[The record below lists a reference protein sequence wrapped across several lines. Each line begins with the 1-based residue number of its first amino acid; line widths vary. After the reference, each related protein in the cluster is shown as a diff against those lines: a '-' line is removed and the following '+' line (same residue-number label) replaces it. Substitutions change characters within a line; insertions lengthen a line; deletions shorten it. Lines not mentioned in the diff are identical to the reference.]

1 MKTLNRPMFRYGG
14 PIKEGVMNGIRE
26 PKRNGGSMNRQA
38 ALVGNPNFP
47 MQDGRALHS
56 EAATRSALEKIKQAF
71 SMTAGSPKNVVKSL
85 NPNKK
90 IAIAKN
96 AGLALL
102 NPLKNF
108 YKKQV
113 GKLDMPP
120 KFKSAGGEFKGAGTA
135 GGGSLPTSLLERAKY
150 FATRNPKTTGVGA
163 GVGMTSGIIPDT
175 VGAIG
180 TGIKNTGLQIADLLV
195 SDKYFDQDKYL
206 KEKFPDGLFGG
217 KKESEIDE
225 SILTAE
231 QKRIKE
237 LQRLLDQKNKADDVP
252 TISADEERQNRIQKY
267 RDIMDIKGMN
277 KDAAYNSLIAASR
290 AISGEGD
297 FKGSIRDG
305 SLINK
310 IIGSTSKAFDKPQAT
325 KDAIDTLIL
334 KGEIEKDINL
344 SKGNASTQSITALAN
359 ASGKSEKYI
368 ANAKLQI
375 ANSPGEAKSQL
386 VKLKKGVPTSD
397 DVTAVIATYG
407 EENGIPF
414 RRQFTTE
421 EKNEKVGKG
430 KQFANVTEFMEAA
443 KLDPNGSD
451 DGLYVVGSSVV
462 QVEKG
467 IPKLKG

>member
-56 EAATRSALEKIKQAF
+56 EAATRTALEKIKQAF

-163 GVGMTSGIIPDT
+163 GVGVTSGVIPDT

-195 SDKYFDQDKYL
+195 SDKYFDQDKYFADKDKAKLAAENTTTLNTDL
-206 KEKFPDGLFGG
+206 KKLLEQPAKPKKSEKELR
-217 KKESEIDE
+217 
-225 SILTAE
+225 AE
-231 QKRIKE
+231 QI
-237 LQRLLDQKNKADDVP
+237 A
-252 TISADEERQNRIQKY
+252 KY
-267 RDIMDIKGMN
+267 RDIVDIKGMN
-277 KDAAYNSLIAASR
+277 KDAAYNSLIAASQ

-297 FKGSIRDG
+297 FKGSLKDG

-310 IIGSTSKAFDKPQAT
+310 IIGSTSKAYDKPKAT

-334 KGEIEKDINL
+334 KGEIEKDMN
-344 SKGNASTQSITALAN
+344 KDKNAIMDAYRMKQIALADKQL
-359 ASGKSEKYI
+359 SGGGFAENKGVLAKTMSGQTLFDTAAAKS
-368 ANAKLQI
+368 
-375 ANSPGEAKSQL
+375 SPNFMGNLMTKKDLTNLMTEAK
-386 VKLKKGVPTSD
+386 KKGDLVERDIIINT
-397 DVTAVIATYG
+397 TETLIKG
-407 EENGIPF
+407 KGIPNGDY
-414 RRQFTTE
+414 TVGDVLVTIVE
-421 EKNEKVGKG
+421 GKV
-430 KQFANVTEFMEAA
+430 ANVTR
-443 KLDPNGSD
+443 
-451 DGLYVVGSSVV
+451 
-462 QVEKG
+462 
-467 IPKLKG
+467 